1 MGKIKRLSA
10 LLICLACFQM
20 SWSQTIDIQ
29 GEVKGSNDVENIHII
44 NKTSQKF
51 TITNAKGKFVISVK
65 LKDTLVVSSIQNK
78 LETIVIGIE
87 HVLSKKIT
95 ITLEE
100 QVNELD
106 EVVIGKMLTGDL
118 MTDLNAVEGRPVTS
132 LSLGI
137 PSYQGPRMTQNERI
151 LYDAGDFKPIHLL
164 GILAG
169 GLNLNPILNEIS
181 GRTKKL
187 KNIVKIERNEAL
199 MYQMKTKFSKDLFVE
214 NPLHEDKI
222 MDYFYFVSEDT
233 NFTKICN
240 GKSDLEILVF
250 LKEKLTAYKL
260 MMNSKED

>member
-1 MGKIKRLSA
+1 MKRIKNIILFVFS
-10 LLICLACFQM
+10 LFSICV
-20 SWSQTIDIQ
+20 SWSQTIEIH
-29 GEVKGSNDVENIHII
+29 GEIRSIGDVENIHII

-51 TITNAKGKFVISVK
+51 TITNAKGKFVIPVK
-65 LKDTLVVSSIQNK
+65 RNDTLIVSSIQNK
-78 LETIVIGIE
+78 IETLIISIE
-87 HVLSKKIT
+87 HILSKKII

-118 MTDLNAVEGRPVTS
+118 ITDLNAVEGKPITS

-137 PSYQGPRMTQNERI
+137 PSYQGLLKTHNQRLLNE
-151 LYDAGDFKPIHLL
+151 ATT
-164 GILAG
+164 G
-169 GLNLNPILNEIS
+169 GGFIPLNPILNAIS

-187 KNIVKIERNEAL
+187 KNRIRLDEIEVF
-199 MYQMKTKFSKDLFVE
+199 MYQVKTKFSNDLFYE

-222 MDYFYFVSEDT
+222 MDYFYFVSEDA

-240 GKSDLEILVF
+240 GKNDLEILVF